1 MTGLL
6 LEISSSRQLFSSNN
20 TYRRILNSGVTLHYV
35 IDQSM
40 ISISDMKKILGGED
54 KQNSLGST

>member
-6 LEISSSRQLFSSNN
+6 LEISSSRQFFSSNN